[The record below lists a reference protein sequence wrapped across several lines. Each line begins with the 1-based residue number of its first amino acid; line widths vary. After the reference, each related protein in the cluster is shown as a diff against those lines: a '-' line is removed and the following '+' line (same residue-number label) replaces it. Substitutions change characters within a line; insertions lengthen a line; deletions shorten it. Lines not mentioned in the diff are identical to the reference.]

1 MDQGRRFKGEVTE
14 KRRNDTNT
22 VLDVDFRIFYCNSVF
37 KILHVQ
43 MIQSR
48 IILLAAA

>member
-22 VLDVDFRIFYCNSVF
+22 VLDVDFKKKNCNSV
-37 KILHVQ
+37 LYHA
-43 MIQSR
+43 SYT
-48 IILLAAA
+48 IIPLL